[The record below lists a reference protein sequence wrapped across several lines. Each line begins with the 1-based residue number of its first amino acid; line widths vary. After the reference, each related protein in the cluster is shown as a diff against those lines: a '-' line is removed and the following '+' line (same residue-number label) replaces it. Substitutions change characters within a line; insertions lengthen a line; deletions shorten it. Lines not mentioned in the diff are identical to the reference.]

1 MIYFH
6 KIMQILGIASIIA
19 AVFGLL
25 FFDFSF
31 KAITDRTM
39 SWSFSYYCWWLS
51 TACFSYWGYYAIIVK
66 KEKLLGYG
74 VVLSYLILGVLFLK
88 RAAFINV
95 VVLVLFANLI
105 SNKYLIK
112 STGMILTLVVS
123 IILLVFMMRVFHFDA
138 VFSFFDLLFNRFE
151 NIEELKDIDRIR
163 EWEAYYENT
172 SGFQFLIGNGIGH
185 YPFLQVSENFS
196 IEKLNALHIGLY
208 NIIFKG
214 GVLYSIFYIF
224 LYLKIFKKFFRF
236 NALSRYELVCL
247 GVALSA
253 FISLFYE
260 GSWTYALEPF
270 CISAPIFY
278 IAQSKN

>member
-1 MIYFH
+1 MRNIIYLHSLYTKEKLIFRLFYGSAILGIVILFLATLSGPIAILTVMASVLTGFTGIIMYVYYFPTNTYTKWLLILLIYFLIVGISYGDFNPSFRGGDFMWLVTQDLRYVMYFLIGSIFAKRKYMIYFH

-123 IILLVFMMRVFHFDA
+123 IILLVFMMRVFHFAA
-138 VFSFFDLLFNRFE
+138 VS
-151 NIEELKDIDRIR
+151 
-163 EWEAYYENT
+163 
-172 SGFQFLIGNGIGH
+172 
-185 YPFLQVSENFS
+185 
-196 IEKLNALHIGLY
+196 
-208 NIIFKG
+208 
-214 GVLYSIFYIF
+214 
-224 LYLKIFKKFFRF
+224 
-236 NALSRYELVCL
+236 
-247 GVALSA
+247 
-253 FISLFYE
+253 
-260 GSWTYALEPF
+260 
-270 CISAPIFY
+270 
-278 IAQSKN
+278 